1 LAPLLQY
8 ATVEVIVMDRPIGR
22 RERSKK
28 LLRRYSPSLLIAAAA
43 VFLIIVAFGWI
54 VPSVSRTDVRTAV
67 VERGFIEATITASG
81 TVVPLYEHVVTSPVD
96 TRVKRILKTPGD
108 SLSAGEPVVELDASE
123 ARLALEKLDDRIALK
138 KVEREQMK
146 LDLAEELNELR
157 NQSEI
162 KKLDVDYLA
171 YEAQRCRDFMDEGLF
186 TLDDL
191 RKAEKDVERARIE
204 LRQLDESIEHTGKT
218 LQTRL
223 KRLDLEL
230 SILGKERDEAAHRLD
245 LATGSTDR
253 AGVLTWVVSSEGA
266 AVRRGDEIA
275 RIADLSSFRVEA
287 TVPDVHGQRLS
298 AGLPVEVRSGDTRI
312 RGTVSNVRPMVE
324 NGVITLEIALDN
336 RRHPVLRHNLRVEVF
351 VITASEKNTLRLRR
365 GQFLSVNGEN
375 MVFVVRGE
383 KVVRVPVEFGLKNYE
398 YYQIVGGLNEG
409 DEVII
414 SDMSDHENRTE
425 VRIK

>member
-1 LAPLLQY
+1 LASSLQY
-8 ATVEVIVMDRPIGR
+8 TGLEVIVMDRPIGR

-43 VFLIIVAFGWI
+43 VFLLIVAFGWI
-54 VPSVSRTDVRTAV
+54 LPSVSRTDVRTAV

-81 TVVPLYEHVVTSPVD
+81 TVVPLYEHVVTSPID

-108 SLSAGEPVVELDASE
+108 SLLAGEPVVELDASE
-123 ARLALEKLDDRIALK
+123 ARLALEKLEDRIALK
-138 KVEREQMK
+138 QVEREQLK
-146 LDLAEELNELR
+146 LDLAEELNELK

-162 KKLDVDYLA
+162 KKLDVNYLA

-245 LATGSTDR
+245 LATGATDR
-253 AGVLTWVVSSEGA
+253 AGVLTWVVPSEGA

-298 AGLPVEVRSGDTRI
+298 AGLPAEVRSGDTRL

-324 NGVITLEIALDN
+324 NGVITLEIALDE

-351 VITASEKNTLRLRR
+351 VITASEKNTLRVRR
-365 GQFLSVNGEN
+365 GQFLSINGDN

-398 YYQIVGGLNEG
+398 YYQVVDGLSEG
-409 DEVII
+409 DEII
-414 SDMSDHENRTE
+414 VSDMSDHENRTE

>member
-1 LAPLLQY
+1 
-8 ATVEVIVMDRPIGR
+8 MDRPIGR
-22 RERSKK
+22 RERNKK

-43 VFLIIVAFGWI
+43 VFLVIVAFGWI
-54 VPSVSRTDVRTAV
+54 LPSVSRTDVRTAV

-81 TVVPLYEHVVTSPVD
+81 TVVPLYEHVVTSPID

-108 SLSAGEPVVELDASE
+108 SLRAGEPVVELDASE

-162 KKLDVDYLA
+162 KKLDVEYLA

-191 RKAEKDVERARIE
+191 RKAEKDAERARIE
-204 LRQLDESIEHTGKT
+204 LRQLDESIEHTGRT

-245 LATGSTDR
+245 LATGATDR
-253 AGVLTWVVSSEGA
+253 AGVLTWVVPSEGA

-298 AGLPVEVRSGDTRI
+298 AGMPVEVRNGDTRI

-324 NGVITLEIALDN
+324 NGVITLEIALDD

-351 VITASEKNTLRLRR
+351 VITASEKDTLRLRR